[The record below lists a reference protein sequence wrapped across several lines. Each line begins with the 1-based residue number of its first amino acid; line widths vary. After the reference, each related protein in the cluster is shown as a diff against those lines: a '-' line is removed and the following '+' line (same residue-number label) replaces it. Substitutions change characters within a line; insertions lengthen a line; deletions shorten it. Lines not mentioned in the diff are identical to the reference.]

1 MKNAGRS
8 LPDDPLV
15 SQAFSAQ
22 LKAAEEHLR
31 REMDALGLTAE
42 RGWSISQS
50 FRHSEELGVE
60 LVLRP
65 LHLYLDPPAG
75 LECVVRIE
83 HAVVAEAECHP
94 PLRAA

>member
-1 MKNAGRS
+1 MESSNPA
-8 LPDDPLV
+8 LPEDFLA
-15 SQAFSAQ
+15 SQAFSSQ
-22 LKAAEEHLR
+22 LKAAEAHLR
-31 REMDALGLTAE
+31 REMDALGLTQD
-42 RGWSISQS
+42 RGWTISQS
-50 FRHSEELGVE
+50 FRHSDEPGIE

-83 HAVVAEAECHP
+83 HAIVAEAQCSP